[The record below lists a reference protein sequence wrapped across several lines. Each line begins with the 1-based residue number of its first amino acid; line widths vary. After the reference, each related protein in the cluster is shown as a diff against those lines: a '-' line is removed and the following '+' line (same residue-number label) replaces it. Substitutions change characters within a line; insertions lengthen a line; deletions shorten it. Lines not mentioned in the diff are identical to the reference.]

1 MIICFTSAVVCASAH
16 FGASFEHANGCRI
29 DGGMMKLMMT
39 VLLEEKGRLEKE
51 LGSARNADTEK
62 QLEVVNNDIV
72 RLEMYIDRPDMQTW
86 SELIFVDDI
95 RQRVRQIQA
104 AGDG

>member
-1 MIICFTSAVVCASAH
+1 
-16 FGASFEHANGCRI
+16 
-29 DGGMMKLMMT
+29 MMKLMMT

>member
-1 MIICFTSAVVCASAH
+1 MGDA
-16 FGASFEHANGCRI
+16 
-29 DGGMMKLMMT
+29 MKLMMT
-39 VLLEEKGRLEKE
+39 VLLEEKGRLEKKLE
-51 LGSARNADTEK
+51 AAKSADTEK
-62 QLEVVNNDIV
+62 QLEVVNNDIA

-104 AGDG
+104 VGEG